1 MISSNERKYD
11 RLRLNGPCVL
21 RTAYYIKSP
30 YCVLRT
36 EISSFAMT
44 VPTDIAGQVIDSTN
58 EDISSTQYAV
68 GSGQYVF
75 CSYILYRGTT
85 FLSGFLNPCEPPSRW
100 RWPKS
105 LKSPTL

>member
-1 MISSNERKYD
+1 MNNRGMRSDNRSTVGPLDQDHMISSNERKYD

-75 CSYILYRGTT
+75 C
-85 FLSGFLNPCEPPSRW
+85 
-100 RWPKS
+100 
-105 LKSPTL
+105 